1 MPPVTNRPRH
11 NESKKQDKCD
21 ICVPLK
27 TACMCV
33 SYCSVCVQFSSSW
46 AYTTACVHVSA
57 CVLHTS
63 THHCSRVEWL
73 NLLTVMTRWR
83 VRAFIFPL
91 FYCKY
96 SSGLQGN
103 ACRSPSE
110 SENTGRHLEGRR
122 GGGEEGRKGGREEGR
137 MKRVNVPLH
146 RTAKMQLEWS
156 VQRFWLQDLRL
167 GFSILTAH
175 SQQLCEV
182 DKKS

>member
-122 GGGEEGRKGGREEGR
+122 GGGEEGRKGGREDEACKRSASSNSQDATR
-137 MKRVNVPLH
+137 MERSAFLAAGPTIGFQH
-146 RTAKMQLEWS
+146 SYRAFSAT
-156 VQRFWLQDLRL
+156 LR
-167 GFSILTAH
+167 GG
-175 SQQLCEV
+175 
-182 DKKS
+182 